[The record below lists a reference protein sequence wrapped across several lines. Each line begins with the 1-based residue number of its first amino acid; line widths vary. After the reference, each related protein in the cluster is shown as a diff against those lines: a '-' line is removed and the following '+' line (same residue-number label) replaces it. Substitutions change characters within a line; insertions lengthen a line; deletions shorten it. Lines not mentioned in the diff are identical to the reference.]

1 MNESNG
7 EKKKLE
13 NKLVYKLYRQVAS
26 YADLLR
32 ALLSLGEE
40 RVMKLPKTSTR
51 EANEQE

>member
-1 MNESNG
+1 MG
-7 EKKKLE
+7 RKKNLKINL
-13 NKLVYKLYRQVAS
+13 YKLYRHIAS

-51 EANEQE
+51 EANEQD

>member
-1 MNESNG
+1 MKVGRKVGMNEWMN
-7 EKKKLE
+7 EWM
-13 NKLVYKLYRQVAS
+13 NIAS

-51 EANEQE
+51 EANEQD